1 MIHETLAATNAVVTL
16 DVALPDVFWGWYVT
30 MNMWAKSIGT
40 GLVFML
46 FLLLRKNSSEMS
58 GLRTP
63 AIIVSFIMMNV
74 FLLFTLADLHQPFRM
89 WHIFFY
95 PHWTS
100 AITVGAWM
108 ATIFVG
114 LEFVMAAMM
123 IRKDKCL
130 LTKNATESFD
140 KLLFWVTLLA
150 IPVTLYTAG
159 IMAEATAR
167 ELWQMPTES
176 VQMILAATLSG
187 SAAIILLGGS
197 KLSDETKNFF
207 ASILGL
213 SALLAFIIY
222 MSEYVFGSMK
232 AEEVTAILAYVK
244 GDGEYATMF
253 WIGQWVA
260 YILPMALV
268 GLYRVSKSNSILTL
282 AAILAI
288 AGLWVVK
295 HVWLVIPQLLP
306 LS

>member
-1 MIHETLAATNAVVTL
+1 MVHESIAATHAVVTL

-40 GLVFML
+40 GLIFML
-46 FLLLRKNSSEMS
+46 FLLLRKAPNEVDN
-58 GLRTP
+58 GLRTKTV
-63 AIIVSFIMMNV
+63 IVSFVFMNI
-74 FLLFTLADLHQPFRM
+74 FLLFTWLDLHQMWRM
-89 WHIFFY
+89 WHIFVY

-108 ATIFVG
+108 ATLFVG
-114 LEFVMAAMM
+114 LEFLM
-123 IRKDKCL
+123 IVIMI
-130 LTKNATESFD
+130 KNKGVEAFD

-167 ELWQMPTES
+167 ELWQMPTEA

-187 SAAIILLGGS
+187 SAAMILIGGS
-197 KLSDETKNFF
+197 KLSEETKSFLGN
-207 ASILGL
+207 ILGL
-213 SALLAFIIY
+213 SALMAFIIY
-222 MSEYVFGSMK
+222 MSEYIFGAMK
-232 AEEVTAILAYVK
+232 AEEVAAILAYVK
-244 GDGEYATMF
+244 GDGEYSTMF

-260 YILPMALV
+260 YILPMLLV
-268 GLYRVSKSNSILTL
+268 ALYRVSKSSAILSL
-282 AAILAI
+282 ASILAI
-288 AGLWVVK
+288 VGLWVVK

>member
-1 MIHETLAATNAVVTL
+1 MVHESIAATHAVVTL

-40 GLVFML
+40 GLIFML
-46 FLLLRKNSSEMS
+46 FLLLKKNPNEMS
-58 GLRTP
+58 GLRTSTL
-63 AIIVSFIMMNV
+63 IVSFIMMNV

-108 ATIFVG
+108 ATVFVG
-114 LEFVMAAMM
+114 LESLMIAMM
-123 IRKDKCL
+123 ILK
-130 LTKNATESFD
+130 KNTELFD

-167 ELWQMPTES
+167 ELWQMPTEA

-197 KLSDETKNFF
+197 KLSDETKQFF
-207 ASILGL
+207 GAILGL
-213 SALLAFIIY
+213 SALMAFIIY
-222 MSEYVFGSMK
+222 MSEYIFGSMK

-253 WIGQWVA
+253 WIGQWTA
-260 YILPMALV
+260 YILPMLLV
-268 GLYRVSKSNSILTL
+268 SLSRVSNSSAMLNL

-288 AGLWVVK
+288 VGLWVVK
-295 HVWLVIPQLLP
+295 HVWLVIPQLLS

>member
-16 DVALPDVFWGWYVT
+16 DVALPDIFWGWFVT

-40 GLVFML
+40 GVIFML
-46 FLLLRKNSSEMS
+46 FLLLRKNPKEAD
-58 GLRTP
+58 GLRLP
-63 AIIVSFIMMNV
+63 IAIVAFVFINI

-89 WHIFFY
+89 WHIFVY
-95 PHWTS
+95 SHWTS
-100 AITVGAWM
+100 AIAVGSWM
-108 ATIFVG
+108 ASAFLG
-114 LEFVMAAMM
+114 LLVLLMFLAWKNEDE
-123 IRKDKCL
+123 KYDKV
-130 LTKNATESFD
+130 
-140 KLLFWVTLLA
+140 LFWTTILG

-159 IMAEATAR
+159 IMAESTAR

-176 VQMILAATLSG
+176 VQMILAATLTG
-187 SAAIILLGGS
+187 SATIILLGGS
-197 KLSDETKNFF
+197 KLSDESKKFF
-207 ASILGL
+207 GAILGL

-222 MSEYVFGSMK
+222 MSEYIFGAMK
-232 AEEVTAILAYVK
+232 AEEVAAILAYVK

-260 YILPMALV
+260 YILPMILV
-268 GLYRVSKSNSILTL
+268 GLSRVSNSNSILTL

-306 LS
+306 MS

>member
-1 MIHETLAATNAVVTL
+1 MVHETLAATNAVVTL
-16 DVALPDVFWGWYVT
+16 DVALPDIFWGWYVT

-46 FLLLRKNSSEMS
+46 FLLLKKNSHEMS
-58 GLRTP
+58 SLRTP
-63 AIIVSFIMMNV
+63 TLIASFVMMNI
-74 FLLFTLADLHQPFRM
+74 FLLFTWLDLHQMWRM

-108 ATIFVG
+108 ATLFVG
-114 LEFVMAAMM
+114 LEFVMIAVM
-123 IRKDKCL
+123 ILKKDEK
-130 LTKNATESFD
+130 TFD
-140 KLLFWVTLLA
+140 KLLFWTTLLA

-159 IMAEATAR
+159 IMAEASAR

-176 VQMILAATLSG
+176 AQMILAATLSG
-187 SAAIILLGGS
+187 SAAMILLGGS
-197 KLSDETKNFF
+197 KLSDESKKFF
-207 ASILGL
+207 GSILGL
-213 SALLAFIIY
+213 SALMAFIMY
-222 MSEYVFGSMK
+222 MSEYIFGAMK
-232 AEEVTAILAYVK
+232 AEEVAAVLHYVK
-244 GDGEYATMF
+244 GDGEYASMF

-260 YILPMALV
+260 FILPMILVALS
-268 GLYRVSKSNSILTL
+268 RVSNSSSILSL

>member
-1 MIHETLAATNAVVTL
+1 MVHETLAATNAVVTL
-16 DVALPDVFWGWYVT
+16 DVALPEVFWGWFVT

-46 FLLLRKNSSEMS
+46 FLLLKKNSSEMS

-63 AIIVSFIMMNV
+63 TLIVSFVFMNI

-108 ATIFVG
+108 ATVFVG
-114 LEFVMAAMM
+114 LESLMIAVM
-123 IRKDKCL
+123 ILK
-130 LTKNATESFD
+130 KNTELFD

-167 ELWQMPTES
+167 ELWQMPTEA

-197 KLSDETKNFF
+197 KLSEETQRFF
-207 ASILGL
+207 GAILGL
-213 SALLAFIIY
+213 SALMAFIVY
-222 MSEYVFGSMK
+222 MSEYIFGAMK
-232 AEEVTAILAYVK
+232 AEEVAAILHYVK

-260 YILPMALV
+260 YILPMLLIV
-268 GLYRVSKSNSILTL
+268 LSRVSKSASILKL

-288 AGLWVVK
+288 AGLWIVK

>member
-1 MIHETLAATNAVVTL
+1 MVHETLAATNAVVTL
-16 DVALPDVFWGWYVT
+16 DVAIPDVFWGWFVT

-40 GLVFML
+40 GLIFML
-46 FLLLRKNSSEMS
+46 FLLMKKNANEMA
-58 GLRTP
+58 GLRTSTL
-63 AIIVSFIMMNV
+63 IVSFVFMNI
-74 FLLFTLADLHQPFRM
+74 FLLFTWLDLHQMWRM

-114 LEFVMAAMM
+114 MEFVMIAAM
-123 IRKDKCL
+123 IRKENCL
-130 LTKNATESFD
+130 LTKQPTVFFD
-140 KLLFWVTLLA
+140 KTLFWLTLLA

-159 IMAEATAR
+159 IMAESTAR

-176 VQMILAATLSG
+176 AQMILAATLSG

-197 KLSDETKNFF
+197 KLSDESKRFF
-207 ASILGL
+207 GAILGL
-213 SALLAFIIY
+213 SALMAFIIY
-222 MSEYVFGSMK
+222 MSEYVFGAMK
-232 AEEVTAILAYVK
+232 AEEVAAILHYIK

-260 YILPMALV
+260 YILPMLLVALS
-268 GLYRVSKSNSILTL
+268 RVSNSSAILNL

-288 AGLWVVK
+288 VGLWIVK